1 MSAFTKITDPDTLL
15 ELNANPEP
23 AMSLI
28 SDEKV
33 LKQLREGFSP
43 EIETVLN
50 SQIDKINT
58 PQTQDPETWA
68 DWISPALELS
78 SALAVIGPATAKG
91 AAIGAPLGPAGS
103 VAGGLITGVAASA
116 AAVYASRF
124 AGENIEDLIEGRE
137 FNPDRAVQEAMD
149 SAQTDAI
156 VSTIFGIGAPVLSKG
171 YQVGKQFVATKK
183 NLDFDKIDVVVDLQ
197 KKLKEYNVGLL
208 PSMVAPNSKTAEVLT
223 NIAKVSQITKGTV
236 DRYLKTYGTYMGDQ
250 AGQLLQT
257 FKAGGPLKQ
266 GEALQAL
273 ITQTD
278 QALRDIV
285 APLYKNIDASGKGVI
300 VDAGSEG
307 KTLAKSI
314 KQRYRAEPKLNKD
327 GDILLQYQYPN
338 GNVASD
344 IKYLVTLP
352 TDLSFY
358 EAHKR
363 LSLVKKRLYNAGRG
377 TDVDADRVAILQ
389 ETADMLSASMSKAA
403 ETLNPALQKEYKE
416 VTNMYSKGQA
426 VVTGT
431 WLKKAL
437 EINDPAQ
444 IGAML
449 TQKGNTYGFKE
460 IAELKKLAVE
470 YRAKLPKDSK
480 VKGLDVDPMIGIRKG
495 FLAET
500 LRTTSDEGIGSFE
513 KLRKQMED
521 PRYRETFDALFAGT
535 STPKKI
541 QSLFEEL
548 SILERVHSG
557 GAGFALSVASKEL
570 NAPFNPEVGMMLK
583 TFLPSFIA
591 SRSLASKNIDKVIS
605 MTKAAK
611 EASKQGKQLPKSF
624 KSNLQMLLTGQKVGL
639 GLGVFANSPLAE
651 QE

>member
-15 ELNANPEP
+15 ELNANPRAE
-23 AMSLI
+23 MSLI
-28 SDEKV
+28 TDETV
-33 LKQLREGFSP
+33 LKQLKEGFSP
-43 EIETVLN
+43 EIETVLD
-50 SQIDKINT
+50 SQVDQVNT
-58 PQTQDPETWA
+58 PQTKDPETWA
-68 DWISPALELS
+68 DWVSPALELGT
-78 SALAVIGPATAKG
+78 ALSVVGPATAKG

-103 VAGGLITGVAASA
+103 FAGGLLGGVSASA

-156 VSTIFGIGAPVLSKG
+156 VSTIFGVGAPVLSRS
-171 YQVGKQFVATKK
+171 YQAGKQFVATKK
-183 NLDFDKIDVVVDLQ
+183 NLDLESIDLVVDLQ
-197 KKLKEYNVGLL
+197 KKLKEYGAGLL
-208 PSMVAPNSKTAEVLT
+208 PSMVSPNSKAAEILT
-223 NIAKVSQITKGTV
+223 NIAKVSQLTKGTV

-250 AGQLLQT
+250 AGQLLQS

-278 QALRDIV
+278 QALREIV
-285 APLYKNIDASGKGVI
+285 DPLYKNIDAAGKGVV

-307 KTLAKSI
+307 KALARSI
-314 KQRYRAEPKLNKD
+314 KQQYRAEPKLNKD
-327 GDILLQYQYPN
+327 GDIIPQYRYPN
-338 GNVASD
+338 GSVASD
-344 IKYLVTLP
+344 IKYLETLP

-363 LSLVKKRLYNAGRG
+363 LSLVKKRMYNAGRG
-377 TDVDADRVAILQ
+377 ADVDADRVAILQ
-389 ETADMLSASMSKAA
+389 QTADMLEESMTKAA
-403 ETLNPALQKEYKE
+403 ENLNPSLLKEYKE
-416 VTNMYSKGQA
+416 VTNMYSKGQK

-449 TQKGNTYGFKE
+449 TAKGNTYGLKE
-460 IAELKKLAVE
+460 ITELKKLAAE
-470 YRAKLPKDSK
+470 YKAKLPKDSK
-480 VKGLDVDPMIGIRKG
+480 IEGLDADPMIGIRKG

-535 STPKKI
+535 STPKKV
-541 QSLFEEL
+541 QTLFDEL
-548 SILERVHSG
+548 AILERVQSG
-557 GAGFALSVASKEL
+557 GAGFALSVASREL
-570 NAPFNPEVGMMLK
+570 SAPANPEVGIMFK
-583 TFLPSFIA
+583 AFLPAFVA
-591 SRSLASKNIDKVIS
+591 SRALATKNIDKVIN

-611 EASKQGKQLPKSF
+611 EASKQGKQLPKDF
-624 KSNLQMLLTGQKVGL
+624 KPKLQMLLTGQKVGL
-639 GLGVFANSPLAE
+639 GLGVFANSPVSE
-651 QE
+651 